1 MAATTQVRLLV
12 WTQFSHARVHA
23 AGWQQARVLRRAN
36 PLAQGLRAT
45 AATWRCAGCMFC
57 ANQSAPWSG
66 APLRCALAATCFLRC
81 EKRAKKLVSRRFAT
95 VEVTAFHSGLFSHH
109 CK

>member
-36 PLAQGLRAT
+36 PNPGSTPGVDTVFARSRARGRLAAGARTAQGQPASTGAACDRGNLAILVRGLHVLR
-45 AATWRCAGCMFC
+45 
-57 ANQSAPWSG
+57 
-66 APLRCALAATCFLRC
+66 
-81 EKRAKKLVSRRFAT
+81 
-95 VEVTAFHSGLFSHH
+95 
-109 CK
+109 